1 MIELKQFRDLNNLK
15 QGELANY
22 LNVTSSFISRVENG
36 FNSLPKDKLTLLIE
50 NNQGWDVTP
59 LLEIDSMTSA
69 LKLFR
74 EANNLRQSEL
84 SEYLG
89 VSSTFIS
96 LVEKGK
102 SKLSR
107 GKFTLL
113 LNNDK
118 GWDTSYLLNKDMEL
132 FTDNDTIRGE
142 KSPIEEDIITDTEEV
157 SEGFPVIPVAL
168 VDRPNTNIWEE
179 VKRDVDQFDRLNIQ
193 HLVSECDLAY
203 RVISD
208 VMSPDITIGDI
219 LFLKK
224 ISRSQILN
232 GECYFVDTM
241 YYGVLVRY
249 LFQEDGNIKCMAPN
263 RPQQE
268 LIIPLNEIYGI
279 YAIRG
284 KFSCRITYSEST
296 SLANQVANGHIS
308 QLINEVAKA
317 GERADRAGERVDK
330 LISLLEKQLTKQ

>member
-1 MIELKQFRDLNNLK
+1 MK
-15 QGELANY
+15 G
-22 LNVTSSFISRVENG
+22 
-36 FNSLPKDKLTLLIE
+36 
-50 NNQGWDVTP
+50 
-59 LLEIDSMTSA
+59 

-74 EANNLRQSEL
+74 EVNNLTQGDVAK
-84 SEYLG
+84 YLG
-89 VSSTFIS
+89 ISKSFIS
-96 LVEKGK
+96 QIEKGK
-102 SKLSR
+102 VKLPSE
-107 GKFTLL
+107 KFNLL
-113 LNNDK
+113 INNNE
-118 GWDTSYLLNKDMEL
+118 GWDTSYLLNKDIEL

-142 KSPIEEDIITDTEEV
+142 KSPTEEDIITDTEEV
-157 SEGFPVIPVAL
+157 SDGFPIIPVAL

-179 VKRDVDQFDRLNIQ
+179 VKRDIDQFDRLNIQ

-268 LIIPLNEIYGI
+268 LIISLNEIYGI

-317 GERADRAGERVDK
+317 GERADRAGERVDR
-330 LISLLEKQLTKQ
+330 LISLLEKQLTKE